1 MVKLKIEKEKQMI
14 NRIYITK
21 LATFQ
26 ETNIDFANKKVTFVF
41 GSNGTGKTTISKIL
55 QQCASD
61 MPLAEGVQVFGDG
74 SKNIRVFNKDFVN
87 EHFTDEAILDG
98 IFTFGED
105 SADKQEQ
112 VTRLIKEIATTKE
125 NLQGLTS
132 EKERKETEDLNA
144 RNKAIDETWNLYPKY
159 SQFKDILD
167 IKRKKTDFFEFC
179 QKLSKPKKDEKNV
192 AFSELET
199 DFKTYLKYKDI
210 EHKDEI
216 PLLKNFIIS
225 SEESLLLSEPLKS
238 SSSSQM
244 KKFFDSLNN
253 IDWVG
258 MGLSYLDESKD
269 HCPFCGQEIKPAKVD
284 EIKSIFDKEYD
295 NQKSKILTIKNK
307 ISEYLHLLKNEE
319 VKVDVFDDDRKQN
332 YLDALKA
339 LEDNVNSAFL
349 LIERKYDAPS
359 KNCILPD
366 FTLGIDKVNKIIDDQ
381 NKDINRRNK
390 ISEEKIVI
398 REQLK
403 ENIKK
408 SLAFDFYSSNNKA
421 FLGKHQSYLNDLKKL
436 DSDISEANKQLKIK
450 QKNISDLNN
459 SMTNITNT
467 VIFINEIL
475 AKFGFTGFYLKETS
489 DQKHYQILRTESDNP
504 VKDTLSEGEKE
515 FVCFLYFYYS
525 LSGSFD
531 RDKVGD
537 VPTVYIDDP
546 VSSLDSNIMFIVS
559 SLIDDLMLQYV
570 DHKIEQLIVTT
581 HNVYFLQKLENGRNN
596 IAKFDKKEFG
606 YLYLIKKK
614 NITFVKNMDDCP
626 VKSSYAV
633 LWDIIKHAENYDYPV
648 VFNSMRRILDEY
660 FEFIGGMNYSSL
672 IKQATD
678 PKEKIIL
685 NSLTNSINSGSHL
698 ISDDF
703 NYVTS
708 EENLDVLKSAFHH
721 IFIYLKQEEHY
732 KMMIQD

>member
-1 MVKLKIEKEKQMI
+1 
-14 NRIYITK
+14 
-21 LATFQ
+21 
-26 ETNIDFANKKVTFVF
+26 
-41 GSNGTGKTTISKIL
+41 
-55 QQCASD
+55 
-61 MPLAEGVQVFGDG
+61 
-74 SKNIRVFNKDFVN
+74 
-87 EHFTDEAILDG
+87 
-98 IFTFGED
+98 
-105 SADKQEQ
+105 
-112 VTRLIKEIATTKE
+112 
-125 NLQGLTS
+125 
-132 EKERKETEDLNA
+132 
-144 RNKAIDETWNLYPKY
+144 
-159 SQFKDILD
+159 
-167 IKRKKTDFFEFC
+167 
-179 QKLSKPKKDEKNV
+179 
-192 AFSELET
+192 
-199 DFKTYLKYKDI
+199 
-210 EHKDEI
+210 
-216 PLLKNFIIS
+216 
-225 SEESLLLSEPLKS
+225 
-238 SSSSQM
+238 
-244 KKFFDSLNN
+244 
-253 IDWVG
+253 

-319 VKVDVFDDDRKQN
+319 VKVDVFDDERKQN

-339 LEDNVNSAFL
+339 LEDNVNSALL
-349 LIERKYDAPS
+349 LITRKYDAPS
-359 KNCILPD
+359 ENCILPD
-366 FTLGIDKVNKIIDDQ
+366 FALGIDKVNKIIDDQ
-381 NKDINRRNK
+381 NKDINLRNK
-390 ISEEKIVI
+390 ISEEKVAT

-403 ENIKK
+403 EKIKK

-436 DSDISEANKQLKIK
+436 DSDISEANKQLSIK

-467 VIFINEIL
+467 INFINEIL
-475 AKFGFTGFYLKETS
+475 VKFGFTGFYLKETS

-531 RDKVGD
+531 RDKAGD

-606 YLYLIKKK
+606 YLYLIKKR
-614 NITFVKNMDDCP
+614 NITFVQNMDNCP

-685 NSLTNSINSGSHL
+685 SSLINSINSGSHL

-732 KMMIQD
+732 KMMIKD

>member
-1 MVKLKIEKEKQMI
+1 M
-14 NRIYITK
+14 
-21 LATFQ
+21 
-26 ETNIDFANKKVTFVF
+26 
-41 GSNGTGKTTISKIL
+41 
-55 QQCASD
+55 
-61 MPLAEGVQVFGDG
+61 
-74 SKNIRVFNKDFVN
+74 
-87 EHFTDEAILDG
+87 DG

-132 EKERKETEDLNA
+132 EKDSKKAENLKA
-144 RNKAIDETWNLYPKY
+144 RNKAIDETWKLYQKY

-244 KKFFDSLNN
+244 KNFFDSLNN

-269 HCPFCGQEIKPAKVD
+269 HCPFCGQKIKPAKVD

-319 VKVDVFDDDRKQN
+319 VKVDVFDDERKQN

-390 ISEEKIVI
+390 ISEEKVAT

-403 ENIKK
+403 E
-408 SLAFDFYSSNNKA
+408 
-421 FLGKHQSYLNDLKKL
+421 
-436 DSDISEANKQLKIK
+436 KI
-450 QKNISDLNN
+450 
-459 SMTNITNT
+459 
-467 VIFINEIL
+467 
-475 AKFGFTGFYLKETS
+475 
-489 DQKHYQILRTESDNP
+489 P
-504 VKDTLSEGEKE
+504 
-515 FVCFLYFYYS
+515 
-525 LSGSFD
+525 SF
-531 RDKVGD
+531 
-537 VPTVYIDDP
+537 
-546 VSSLDSNIMFIVS
+546 
-559 SLIDDLMLQYV
+559 
-570 DHKIEQLIVTT
+570 
-581 HNVYFLQKLENGRNN
+581 
-596 IAKFDKKEFG
+596 
-606 YLYLIKKK
+606 
-614 NITFVKNMDDCP
+614 
-626 VKSSYAV
+626 
-633 LWDIIKHAENYDYPV
+633 
-648 VFNSMRRILDEY
+648 
-660 FEFIGGMNYSSL
+660 
-672 IKQATD
+672 
-678 PKEKIIL
+678 
-685 NSLTNSINSGSHL
+685 
-698 ISDDF
+698 
-703 NYVTS
+703 
-708 EENLDVLKSAFHH
+708 
-721 IFIYLKQEEHY
+721 
-732 KMMIQD
+732 

>member
-1 MVKLKIEKEKQMI
+1 MVKFKIKKEKQMI
-14 NRIYITK
+14 NRIYISK
-21 LATFQ
+21 LATFH

-55 QQCASD
+55 QQYACD
-61 MPLAEGVQVFGDG
+61 MPLPEGVQVFGDG
-74 SKNIRVFNKDFVN
+74 SKNIRVFNKDFIN
-87 EHFTDEAILDG
+87 EHFNDEAILDG

-112 VTRLIKEIATTKE
+112 VTRLIKEIAATKE
-125 NLQGLTS
+125 NLHGLTS
-132 EKERKETEDLNA
+132 EKERKKTEDLNA
-144 RNKAIDETWNLYPKY
+144 RNKAIDETWNLYQKY
-159 SQFKDILD
+159 SRFKDILD

-179 QKLSKPKKDEKNV
+179 QELSKPKKDKKNV
-192 AFSELET
+192 SFSELET
-199 DFKTYLKYKDI
+199 NFEAYLKYKDI

-216 PLLKNFIIS
+216 PLLENFIIS

-319 VKVDVFDDDRKQN
+319 VKVDVFDDERKQN

-349 LIERKYDAPS
+349 LIARKYDAPS
-359 KNCILPD
+359 ENCILPD
-366 FTLGIDKVNKIIDDQ
+366 FTPGIDKVNKIIDDQ
-381 NKDINRRNK
+381 NKDINLRNK
-390 ISEEKIVI
+390 ISEEKVAI

-403 ENIKK
+403 EEIKK

-421 FLGKHQSYLNDLKKL
+421 FLGKHQSYFNDLKKL
-436 DSDISEANKQLKIK
+436 DSDISEAENQLYIK
-450 QKNISDLNN
+450 QKSISDLNN
-459 SMTNITNT
+459 SMTNITST
-467 VIFINEIL
+467 VNFINEIL
-475 AKFGFTGFYLKETS
+475 VKFGFTGFYLKETS

-531 RDKVGD
+531 RDKAGD

-559 SLIDDLMLQYV
+559 SLIDNLMLQYV

-614 NITFVKNMDDCP
+614 NITSVQNMDDCP

-685 NSLTNSINSGSHL
+685 SSLTNSINSGSHL